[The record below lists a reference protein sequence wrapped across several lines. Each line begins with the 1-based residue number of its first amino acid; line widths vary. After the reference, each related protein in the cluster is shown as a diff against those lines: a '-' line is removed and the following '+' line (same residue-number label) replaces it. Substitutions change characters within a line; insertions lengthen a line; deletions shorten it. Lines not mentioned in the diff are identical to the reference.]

1 MNRKLLVGLIRW
13 VAGAVCLVA
22 SSVLHATLL
31 YSVSLD
37 TSPLIGHSAA
47 PFYLDFQ
54 LNDGSGGITG
64 NGNNTATLSGFA
76 FDGGS
81 AANNPVTFGGASG
94 SLTSDV
100 VITDSDFSNE
110 FYEGFT
116 PGSTLRF
123 LLELTAN
130 AESPAPDQFSFAI
143 LYSMDS
149 PLPEIPTESVSDVF
163 VEIDIDSKSPTVRT
177 YAGDGIAIAAPV
189 VTRVSVPEPASVAL
203 LAIGLIGL
211 LLTRRAVG

>member
-47 PFYLDFQ
+47 PFYLEFQ
-54 LNDGSGGITG
+54 LNDGGG
-64 NGNNTATLSGFA
+64 NVNNTAMLGN
-76 FDGGS
+76 FDFGGGS
-81 AANNPVTFGGASG
+81 ASGSPVLSGGASG
-94 SLTSDV
+94 SLTSVV
-100 VITDSDFSNE
+100 VITDSDFFNE

-143 LYSMDS
+143 LCGMDS

-177 YAGDGIAIAAPV
+177 YAGDGIAIAGISPH
-189 VTRVSVPEPASVAL
+189 S
-203 LAIGLIGL
+203 G
-211 LLTRRAVG
+211 

>member
-13 VAGAVCLVA
+13 VAGAVCLAA

-31 YSVSLD
+31 YSVSMD

-64 NGNNTATLSGFA
+64 NRNNTATLSGFA

-94 SLTSDV
+94 SLTSGV

-130 AESPAPDQFSFAI
+130 VEAPAPDQFSFAI
-143 LYSMDS
+143 VDGTLT
-149 PLPEIPTESVSDVF
+149 EIPTTSFFDVF
-163 VEIDIDSKSPTVRT
+163 VEIDIDSTSPTVRT
-177 YAGDGIAIAAPV
+177 YAGDGIAIAAPI
-189 VTRVSVPEPASVAL
+189 VTRVSVPEPASAAL
-203 LAIGLIGL
+203 LAVGLVGL